1 MEEAT
6 MNQKALNQFP
16 ELTYTEQVSVV
27 GGDLSVKVIMKGIF
41 TGIFDAGYQVGQ
53 SIAKWVK

>member
-1 MEEAT
+1 
-6 MNQKALNQFP
+6 MNQKALNQFS

-27 GGDLSVKVIMKGIF
+27 GGDLSVEVIMKGIF

>member
-1 MEEAT
+1 

-27 GGDLSVKVIMKGIF
+27 GGDLSVEVIMKGIF
-41 TGIFDAGYQVGQ
+41 TGIFDAGYHSKKADASKGI
-53 SIAKWVK
+53 SLA